1 MRVSTGQLQMT
12 LLLGMQNGQNQ
23 YNTLMAQMASGN
35 RILKPSDDAL
45 GSVRLLG
52 LTRQQSSLDQ
62 YQKNI
67 AQVQSSLSEEETQLS
82 SVNQVLMRVRDL
94 TLEAGNGAIGV
105 DERKAINNELTV
117 LLDSLVDFANT
128 KGEQGNYL
136 FSGSQVDKP
145 AVVKDGAGNYV
156 YQGDTLVREV
166 NVAKGVTVKV
176 NDTAQGLFFSGGGGG
191 FFNQLKTF
199 IDVLD
204 TATGD
209 VNGDMQTALDAID
222 GVLGSV
228 TRTLTEI
235 GGRQNMLDQ
244 LESAHGDM
252 LLYSKKLS
260 TDISALDYGKA
271 SIQANQVLLQLQS
284 TQQAYLKLN
293 NLSLFSQS

>member
-12 LLLGMQNGQNQ
+12 LLLGMQTGQNQ
-23 YNTLMAQMASGN
+23 YNTLMAQMASGS

-67 AQVQSSLSEEETQLS
+67 EQVQSSLSEEETQLS

-105 DERKAINNELTV
+105 EERQAINNEMTV

-145 AVVKDGAGNYV
+145 AVIKDVSGNYV

-176 NDTAQGLFFSGGGGG
+176 NDTAQGLFFSSGN
-191 FFNQLKTF
+191 FFDQLSTF

-209 VNGDMQTALDAID
+209 VNGDMQVALDAID
-222 GVLGSV
+222 NVLGSV

-244 LESAHGDM
+244 LQSAHGDM

-260 TDISALDYGKA
+260 TDISSLDYSKA
-271 SIQANQVLLQLQS
+271 AIQANQVLLQLQS

>member
-23 YNTLMAQMASGN
+23 YNTLLAQMAGGN

-45 GSVRLLG
+45 GSVRLLD
-52 LTRQQSSLDQ
+52 LTRQQSSLNQ
-62 YQKNI
+62 YQNNI
-67 AQVQSSLSEEETQLS
+67 AQVKSSLSAEETQLS
-82 SVNQVLMRVRDL
+82 SVNEVLLRVRDL

-105 DERKAINNELTV
+105 DERKAINNELSV
-117 LLDSLVDFANT
+117 LRDSLVDFANA

-145 AVVKDGAGNYV
+145 AVVKDATGKYI

-166 NVAKGVTVKV
+166 NVSKGVAVKV
-176 NDTAQGLFFSGGGGG
+176 NDTAQSLFFSGGNN
-191 FFNQLKTF
+191 FFDQLTTF
-199 IDVLD
+199 IDTLD

-209 VNGDMQTALDAID
+209 VNADMQTALGQID
-222 GVLGSV
+222 DVLSSV
-228 TRTLTEI
+228 TRTLTDI

-244 LESAHGDM
+244 LDSAHGDM
-252 LLYSKKLS
+252 LLYSQKLS

-271 SIQANQVLLQLQS
+271 SVQANQVLLQLQS
-284 TQQAYLKLN
+284 TQAAYLKLN
-293 NLSLFSQS
+293 NLSLFGQNS

>member
-23 YNTLMAQMASGN
+23 YNTLMAQMASGS

-45 GSVRLLG
+45 GSVRLLN
-52 LTRQQSSLDQ
+52 LTRQQSSLSQ
-62 YQKNI
+62 YQDNI
-67 AQVQSSLSEEETQLS
+67 QQVKSSLSEEETQLN
-82 SVNQVLMRVRDL
+82 SVNQVLLRIRDL

-105 DERKAINNELTV
+105 EERQAINNEMSV
-117 LLDSLVDFANT
+117 LRDSLVDFANT

-145 AVVKDGAGNYV
+145 AVVKDATGHYV
-156 YQGDTLVREV
+156 YQGDTLIREV
-166 NVAKGVTVKV
+166 NVSKGVTVKV
-176 NDTAQGLFFSGGGGG
+176 NDTAQGLFFSGGN
-191 FFNQLKTF
+191 FFDQLSDF
-199 IDVLD
+199 IDILN

-209 VNGDMQTALDAID
+209 VNPDMQTALDQID
-222 GVLGSV
+222 GVLASV
-228 TRTLTEI
+228 TRTLTDI

-244 LESAHGDM
+244 LDSAHGDM

-260 TDISALDYGKA
+260 TDISSLDYAKA
-271 SIQANQVLLQLQS
+271 SIEANQVLLQLQS

-293 NLSLFSQS
+293 NLSLFGQN

>member
-45 GSVRLLG
+45 GSVRLLD
-52 LTRQQSSLDQ
+52 LTRQQSSLNQ
-62 YQKNI
+62 YQNNI
-67 AQVQSSLSEEETQLS
+67 AQVKSSLSAEETQLS
-82 SVNQVLMRVRDL
+82 SVNDVLLRIRDL

-105 DERKAINNELTV
+105 NERQAIKNELVV
-117 LLDSLVDFANT
+117 LRDSLVDFANA

-145 AVVKDGAGNYV
+145 AVVKDAAGNYV

-166 NVAKGVTVKV
+166 NVAKGVSVKV
-176 NDTAQGLFFSGGGGG
+176 NDTAQNLFFAGGS
-191 FFNQLKTF
+191 FFDQLTDF
-199 IDVLD
+199 IDILD

-209 VNGDMQTALDAID
+209 VNADMQVALGQID
-222 GVLGSV
+222 DVLGSV
-228 TRTLTEI
+228 TRTITDI

-260 TDISALDYGKA
+260 TDISALDYSKA

-284 TQQAYLKLN
+284 TQAAYLKLN
-293 NLSLFSQS
+293 NLSLFGQN